1 MEFDR
6 VVFNEEPG
14 AVYGPGA
21 MPTPWGARERVL
33 ARGGGREDTASRMRA
48 PPQPPP
54 VLGASPRG
62 VEHARTRPT
71 GARGATRPR
80 TRTRTPTSPPRTLR
94 SANRLW
100 QPPDLSA
107 LVSARGRHP
116 AQAPREVAGESY
128 SELQH
133 DGVGCLQLCLEEG
146 ACQRAT
152 AAGTGDRPG
161 ESAPLF
167 TFFGAH
173 RRLDRCS
180 VSNLYYLLVSM
191 LTLYS
196 VSHRTEIR
204 WFSSRTAERR
214 APRHHGT
221 AKSAQPWPRLPEVP
235 PRRRACQS
243 AP

>member
-1 MEFDR
+1 MLCSLLQRLIPLHPSRAHQVMEFDR

-80 TRTRTPTSPPRTLR
+80 TPTPTPTSPPRTLR

-128 SELQH
+128 SGLQH

-152 AAGTGDRPG
+152 AGQARRVL
-161 ESAPLF
+161 LF
-167 TFFGAH
+167 LPFSVRTPKN
-173 RRLDRCS
+173 RCS
-180 VSNLYYLLVSM
+180 V
-191 LTLYS
+191 
-196 VSHRTEIR
+196 
-204 WFSSRTAERR
+204 
-214 APRHHGT
+214 
-221 AKSAQPWPRLPEVP
+221 
-235 PRRRACQS
+235 
-243 AP
+243 